1 VAHHEIA
8 RAHLARA
15 RAVLEHRRMRRIVV
29 GLVLL
34 VALVIVPFLL
44 WGEALEEAVIPW
56 IGAASHP
63 AVAATLVALVMA
75 SDVLLPIPSS
85 LVGVTAGALLGWPLG
100 TVALAVGATLG
111 CLVAYALGRLADEGL
126 GRWVKPEDHARVDRF
141 FSRYGRAT
149 LFLLRATP
157 VLAEASV
164 VAAGAARMPMRA
176 FLLSCGFANVVLA
189 IVYAAIGHWS
199 VSTGWDALAIV
210 GGLVVPG
217 IAMLVAAWR
226 APRARG

>member
-1 VAHHEIA
+1 NWRIDLRPYEHDEMARVVRGSSRLPRRPTSRCEALSLDRRLGEPGAHGALPRAPDRDAPARRAPAAVVSGAPTKTPPSESVAHHEIA

-141 FSRYGRAT
+141 FSRYGR
-149 LFLLRATP
+149 
-157 VLAEASV
+157 
-164 VAAGAARMPMRA
+164 
-176 FLLSCGFANVVLA
+176 
-189 IVYAAIGHWS
+189 
-199 VSTGWDALAIV
+199 
-210 GGLVVPG
+210 
-217 IAMLVAAWR
+217 
-226 APRARG
+226 